1 MLLKLAPTVNNEMH
15 FMDSKAGNAKVPQS
29 ITEYGYPK
37 FLYNRKQKTTQTQ
50 LKDTPNTCQRTDP
63 EQCKRVGLA
72 TTYNPLQ
79 WGVQDHCCLKLNELA
94 EA

>member
-29 ITEYGYPK
+29 TTEYGYPK

-50 LKDTPNTCQRTDP
+50 LKHNSNTTQT
-63 EQCKRVGLA
+63 QLKHNSK
-72 TTYNPLQ
+72 TLQ
-79 WGVQDHCCLKLNELA
+79 IHAKERILNNA
-94 EA
+94 NV